1 MKYVIILFCL
11 FCGLSGYA
19 SEPDS
24 MKVERWLREASS
36 LPKDSC
42 RTLHFAKKMLGTP
55 YVAGTLDVNNEETLV
70 VHLDKVDCTTL
81 VETVLALA
89 IADQQGKQ
97 NFEAFKEA
105 LMLVRYRDGHLAGYS
120 SRLHYF
126 SDWIKNNE
134 AKGLVRECTSDTKIS
149 LSSKLSLNFM
159 STHSDSYLPMKKDT
173 SLISQVALF
182 EKAWQGVEVRFIPKE
197 KLNQSP
203 NELKIKNGDIL
214 TITTNIKG
222 LDVVHVGF
230 AYWKQGKL
238 HLLHASSVAG
248 KVIMD
253 NQSLYDYSKNKKAHT
268 GVRAISF
275 IYCR

>member
-214 TITTNIKG
+214 AITTNIKG

-238 HLLHASSVAG
+238 HLLHASSVAE

>member
-11 FCGLSGYA
+11 FSGLSGYA

-36 LPKDSC
+36 FPKDSC

-197 KLNQSP
+197 KLNQSS

-214 TITTNIKG
+214 AITTNIKG